1 MSSDSKTYCP
11 VMFDE
16 IYSSNKDDS
25 YNLCCYATGGT
36 ELDKKFKQS
45 THSPFEFFLSDE
57 MNDLRSKVL
66 KGEKIRNC
74 HRCYREEERHGYSSR
89 TKYIDEYKN
98 GKGYLPIKVERL
110 GLKLRH
116 FGNYC
121 NLSCVMCNPWNSTT
135 RKKELEDTN
144 TMRIVTEG
152 YQDFYYENLDFKSY
166 EKFKQSILDNIHLID
181 RFFITGGEPLQM
193 PKVWQFLM
201 KDIPDEHAKN
211 IKILFDTNGTKMQY
225 KNYDFLDIVKKFKKA
240 QMNIS
245 CDNIGDKL
253 AFQRYPI
260 DVEEFENNL
269 LTYNKYINQI
279 QITVSLL
286 NVLDLDNIYNY
297 YKDNYKLD
305 VASNSY
311 VEGPTIMSVINLK
324 NNIKKDLINKYSYL
338 KENNKLFYNELKKT
352 LYNSNKDK
360 ILNYLDTL
368 SKHRN
373 MNWRSI
379 WGDQIINSLV

>member
-1 MSSDSKTYCP
+1 
-11 VMFDE
+11 
-16 IYSSNKDDS
+16 
-25 YNLCCYATGGT
+25 
-36 ELDKKFKQS
+36 
-45 THSPFEFFLSDE
+45 
-57 MNDLRSKVL
+57 
-66 KGEKIRNC
+66 
-74 HRCYREEERHGYSSR
+74 
-89 TKYIDEYKN
+89 
-98 GKGYLPIKVERL
+98 
-110 GLKLRH
+110 
-116 FGNYC
+116 
-121 NLSCVMCNPWNSTT
+121 
-135 RKKELEDTN
+135 
-144 TMRIVTEG
+144 
-152 YQDFYYENLDFKSY
+152 
-166 EKFKQSILDNIHLID
+166 
-181 RFFITGGEPLQM
+181 
-193 PKVWQFLM
+193 M

-324 NNIKKDLINKYSYL
+324 DNIKKDLINKYSYL